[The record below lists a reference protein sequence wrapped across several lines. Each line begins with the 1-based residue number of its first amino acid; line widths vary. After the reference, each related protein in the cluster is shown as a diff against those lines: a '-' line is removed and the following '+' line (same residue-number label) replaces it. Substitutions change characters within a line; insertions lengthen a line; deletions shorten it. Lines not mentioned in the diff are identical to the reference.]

1 MAILGAALTGAA
13 GVVGSIMGGINS
25 RKARKRQEQILADR
39 EKRATN
45 LYNRDFYKDYTQT
58 TAAQNALRKARDVY
72 KEYTD
77 RTRETQAVTG
87 GTEESVAAQKAAA
100 NNAVADTTAAI
111 AANGENLAQ
120 HAQDRFNAQKDAID
134 NQKEQIEADK
144 AKQSAAAGAQAL
156 NVAAKVAGSLIDSG
170 KPNNVGNN
178 QTDNSTPTEQ
188 TAPPQ
193 PVQGSVNTTPLVDGM
208 PSDQDEF
215 ARKKYEERV
224 YGNSNMFGLN

>member
-1 MAILGAALTGAA
+1 MAILEAALTGAA

-25 RKARKRQEQILADR
+25 RKARKRQEQILAER

-45 LYNRDFYKDYTQT
+45 LYNRDYYKDYTQT

-77 RTRETQAVTG
+77 RTRGTQAVTG

-111 AANGENLAQ
+111 ATNGENLAQ

-156 NVAAKVAGSLIDSG
+156 NIGAKVAGSLIDSG
-170 KPNNVGNN
+170 KAVGNN
-178 QTDNSTPTEQ
+178 QTSNSTPTEQ
-188 TAPPQ
+188 TVPPQ
-193 PVQGSVNTTPLVDGM
+193 PVQGSVNTVPLVDGM
-208 PSDQDEF
+208 PSDQEEL

-224 YGNSNMFGLN
+224 YGNSNMFGLK